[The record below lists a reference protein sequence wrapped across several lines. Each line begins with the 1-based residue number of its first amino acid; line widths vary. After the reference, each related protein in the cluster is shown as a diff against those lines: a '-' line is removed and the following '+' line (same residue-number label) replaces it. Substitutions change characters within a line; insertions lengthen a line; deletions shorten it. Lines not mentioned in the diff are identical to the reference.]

1 MKRHP
6 FLIGALLVL
15 LSLGWSSCGSK
26 QQDYSLRLT
35 ARERTRIDT
44 IYSERL
50 DSLRPI
56 WDSLCDERWQSMVDR
71 AVDSII
77 EERLEEEA
85 RLRARLPAPQ

>member
-1 MKRHP
+1 MKKSS
-6 FLIGALLVL
+6 LLSGALLFCIL
-15 LSLGWSSCGSK
+15 LGWSSCGNNK
-26 QQDYSLRLT
+26 QDYSLRLT

-56 WDSLCDERWQSMVDR
+56 WDSLCDERWQGMVDR

-77 EERLEEEA
+77 QERLEEEA
-85 RLRARLPAPQ
+85 RLRARQIDTQ